1 MAFTTLE
8 ELFEPIVMF
17 GLTKFPDIFQA
28 MMNKLLRDLINIK
41 KVGSFIN
48 DVMIRTESKKGHNKL
63 IEEILMRMEEND
75 LYMKLEKCK

>member
-1 MAFTTLE
+1 
-8 ELFEPIVMF
+8 
-17 GLTKFPDIFQA
+17 
-28 MMNKLLRDLINIK
+28 MNKFLRDLINIK

>member
-1 MAFTTLE
+1 VAFTTLE

-17 GLTKFPDIFQA
+17 GLTNFPAIFQA

-48 DVMIRTESKKGHNKL
+48 DVMIRT
-63 IEEILMRMEEND
+63 
-75 LYMKLEKCK
+75 

>member
-17 GLTKFPDIFQA
+17 GLTNFPATFQA